1 MLMITVLVPIAV
13 VLEKS
18 LVPPVKEPEG
28 KPEKKP
34 VSNVAEV
41 ASMPAPI
48 AAMEKSDVPI
58 AMMVKFTKPVHLAT
72 VQVETVKMPAPIAKM
87 EK

>member
-1 MLMITVLVPIAV
+1 MITVLVPIAV
-13 VLEKS
+13 ALVKLP
-18 LVPPVKEPEG
+18 VPPAKEPEG
-28 KPEKKP
+28 KPEKKL

-58 AMMVKFTKPVHLAT
+58 AMMEKFSKPVHLAT
-72 VQVETVKMPAPIAKM
+72 VQVEMVKMPAPIAKM